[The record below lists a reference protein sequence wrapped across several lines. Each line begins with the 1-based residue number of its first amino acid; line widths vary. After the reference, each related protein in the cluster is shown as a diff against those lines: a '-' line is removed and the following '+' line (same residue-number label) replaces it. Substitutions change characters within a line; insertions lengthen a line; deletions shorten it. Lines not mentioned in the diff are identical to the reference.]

1 MQAKLNEVRSGA
13 APAQENKSRALSAI
27 EFKRQFEIGVIPTNN
42 GKSGRT
48 RTSFEAVLKSLAK
61 GFRNYLPKLKAVKKA
76 AILDMG
82 KYVVQVHNSE
92 IPSEL

>member
-1 MQAKLNEVRSGA
+1 
-13 APAQENKSRALSAI
+13 
-27 EFKRQFEIGVIPTNN
+27 VIPTNN

-48 RTSFEAVLKSLAK
+48 SPRMSYKVILKGLAK
-61 GFRNYLPKLKAVKKA
+61 DFRNYLRKVKTVKKA
-76 AILDMG
+76 AIVGGG